1 MEKEA
6 PTIDCSLLLEN
17 INDIVQ
23 CVDSQGRFIYI
34 NKKWKDI
41 LGYSEKEIKKLNLFD
56 IIHKSHHK
64 ACSKLFEEVKKG
76 KKLENVETIFLT
88 KKGKEIPVRGSVSP
102 INEGGKF
109 ISTCA
114 IFHDISEIKESENEF
129 KEIFENAYD
138 AIAIHEPNTGR
149 VLNVNKKCLELFGY
163 TKEEMLGTNI
173 GEVSAKDQ
181 EHSQKKA
188 VSLVKKALKEPQK
201 FEWRSKTK
209 LGKVFPS
216 EVTLKKI
223 KLRGKPVILAV
234 VKDIAEKERTK
245 QKIQESENIINE
257 SPIVVFLWKNEEN
270 WPVEYVSKNVEK
282 LLGYSSEEFLSG
294 KTAFSK
300 AVHKDDIK
308 QVEKEVEEYSKHD
321 NIKEFTQTYRIV
333 TKQGTVKW
341 IEDRTII
348 RRNEKGKITHYQ
360 GIVFDVSE
368 KKEAEERIKES
379 EKHLNQIVDQI
390 GAGVALIRAKDH
402 KITYVNPYAAKLIG
416 LPKEQIEGKVCH
428 NFICPAECGKCPIT
442 DLCQKV
448 DNTEK
453 VVINAKKEQ
462 IPVLKTAKTMKI
474 DNEDY
479 IIDSF
484 VDIRKTKAQE
494 LELKKFRQAM
504 EESPAFMIMTDI
516 DGNIEYVN
524 PAFRKATGYEL
535 EDVRGKTPRIL
546 KSGHTSKEEY
556 ERLWKKITSGE
567 SWEGELKNK
576 KKDGGY
582 YWAYAH
588 ISPVKD
594 ENGKIKNFLGIQEDI
609 TKRKEAEE
617 KLKQR
622 FEDLERF
629 QNLTVNRELRM
640 IELKKEI
647 NKLRKEEKYKIVK

>member
-1 MEKEA
+1 MEEA
-6 PTIDCSLLLEN
+6 
-17 INDIVQ
+17 
-23 CVDSQGRFIYI
+23 
-34 NKKWKDI
+34 
-41 LGYSEKEIKKLNLFD
+41 EKFEVI
-56 IIHKSHHK
+56 
-64 ACSKLFEEVKKG
+64 FEE
-76 KKLENVETIFLT
+76 
-88 KKGKEIPVRGSVSP
+88 
-102 INEGGKF
+102 
-109 ISTCA
+109 
-114 IFHDISEIKESENEF
+114 
-129 KEIFENAYD
+129 AYD
-138 AIAIHEPNTGR
+138 ALVLQDPKTGK
-149 VLNVNKKCLELFGY
+149 VIDANKKACEIFGY
-163 TKEEMLGTNI
+163 EKSEILKVKIE
-173 GEVSAKDQ
+173 EVSANTSKYSNKTAL
-181 EHSQKKA
+181 E
-188 VSLVKKALKEPQK
+188 LVKKALKEPQK

-209 LGKVFPS
+209 SGKVFPS

-223 KLRGKPVILAV
+223 NLNKKTLILATV
-234 VKDIAEKERTK
+234 RDITEEK

-484 VDIRKTKAQE
+484 VDIRKTKSQE
-494 LELKKFRQAM
+494 LELRKFRQAL
-504 EESPAFMIMTDI
+504 EESPALIIMTNLSGDI
-516 DGNIEYVN
+516 TYVN
-524 PAFRKATGYEL
+524 PAFEKVTGYSLDE
-535 EDVRGKTPRIL
+535 VKGKNPRVL
-546 KSGHTSKEEY
+546 KSGQTSQEEY
-556 ERLWKKITSGE
+556 KKLWEAITSGE
-567 SWEGELKNK
+567 SWEGEFHNK
-576 KKDGGY
+576 RKDGNF

-588 ISPVKD
+588 ISPIKD
-594 ENGKIKNFLGIQEDI
+594 EHGYIQNFLGIQEDI

-617 KLKQR
+617 KLAKR
-622 FEDLERF
+622 FKELQRF
-629 QNLTVNRELRM
+629 QNLTVNRELKM

-647 NKLRKEEKYKIVK
+647 NDLRKKLNQKERYKIVK